1 MLDGD
6 GARGCVDCRH
16 SAGDIAKRAGD
27 DFISVEIRAVGAA
40 RPPSAELITRL
51 DLVERSGLGVIELH
65 GIGSIAAEE
74 RFLGKMDGDIFFIAN
89 RWRRNG
95 DGAAGRINAAY
106 QPSQTVFLPLFAFM
120 GLFFRDVG
128 LLDRDNRSRKDGLSI
143 VAKLATHKDALPRL
157 EVRQKNRS

>member
-40 RPPSAELITRL
+40 RPPSAELVTRL

-65 GIGSIAAEE
+65 GIGSIAAED

-89 RWRRNG
+89 RCRRNG
-95 DGAAGRINAAY
+95 DGAPGRFNAAS
-106 QPSQTVFLPLFAFM
+106 QPSQTVFLPLVAFM
-120 GLFFRDVG
+120 GFFFHDVG
-128 LLDRDNRSRKDGLSI
+128 LLVRETAPPQAVLSLF
-143 VAKLATHKDALPRL
+143 ASLPSPQPA
-157 EVRQKNRS
+157 VSTST